1 MSKEYFGKQ
10 KDFLHRFSNT
20 IRRCKKFA
28 GGLQIALVLGILCQ
42 TAFADDLADSPDV
55 SDILSGKKLKKFSIV
70 LNSILTKRGLKKES
84 VCDEKDAVSYR
95 VLREYGSIFIVHE
108 KVSSPPVCLFTNHEE
123 VENFQNSIKISAEIL
138 EGFYI
143 ELQSAALE
151 SLLAARNE
159 ALSKNLKITPRN
171 GEEAAQRNYA
181 DTLRLWKSRFEP
193 ACKYWK
199 NRGKLSAEQIEYLKT
214 LPIKEQV
221 KETLRLE
228 KQGVYFSTNFN
239 YSILQSVAAPGTSQ
253 HLSLLAFDVTEYEN
267 AEVRRILAKHGWY
280 RTIRNDVPH
289 FTYLGHEEN
298 ELKNYGLR
306 KIVTKDGEFWL
317 ANLS

>member
-1 MSKEYFGKQ
+1 MRRNFLGKQ
-10 KDFLHRFSNT
+10 ENFLQRFSNAFWQ
-20 IRRCKKFA
+20 CKRFA
-28 GGLQIALVLGILCQ
+28 VGLQIALVLGLLCQ
-42 TAFADDLADSPDV
+42 TAVADNFVDSPDV
-55 SDILSGKKLKKFSIV
+55 SDIISGKKLKKFSIV
-70 LNSILTKRGLKKES
+70 LNSILTKRGLKKET
-84 VCDEKDAVSYR
+84 VCDEKDVVSNR

-123 VENFQNSIKISAEIL
+123 VESFQQSIKISGEIL

-151 SLLAARNE
+151 SLLLARTE
-159 ALSKNLKITPRN
+159 ALGKNLKITPRN

-199 NRGKLSAEQIEYLKT
+199 NRGKLSVEQIEYLKT

-267 AEVRRILAKHGWY
+267 AEVRRILAKYGWY

-298 ELKNYGLR
+298 ELKDYGLR
-306 KIVTKDGEFWL
+306 KVVTKDGEFWL
-317 ANLS
+317 AN